1 MPEVEV
7 GDVNISERFSQ
18 LTDNGSASKCLLVGC
33 QAIFHTK
40 FRRAVHHPHER
51 IASIGLPSHET
62 TPFAKRA
69 RCPINDLVGHVH
81 PTTLAKREISLTHS
95 PLPQP
100 ITRTRGML
108 CRFSSVCS
116 SSIRRENR
124 TRSPGDCHH
133 SLAAFVGLPSATG
146 ELWNARS
153 RSTRD

>member
-81 PTTLAKREISLTHS
+81 PDHIGQARNLVDPFTVAAADHQNTGDVVSLQLRLQQLDTTRKSNEVSGR
-95 PLPQP
+95 LPP
-100 ITRTRGML
+100 FSRG
-108 CRFSSVCS
+108 
-116 SSIRRENR
+116 IRR
-124 TRSPGDCHH
+124 
-133 SLAAFVGLPSATG
+133 AAVSH
-146 ELWNARS
+146 W
-153 RSTRD
+153 